1 MKNAA
6 KTYSNMFTLS
16 SVVEAPTLP
25 TRFYDYIVTNSCHF
39 CVFAAIERTQCFVN
53 KPHALLDDKIETQ
66 SPDHTNYI
74 ALSSWNQELVLELDT
89 HKQRRKSFI
98 DITTLNHC
106 KLLQV
111 APNGFFITFSQLWT
125 FGNVYTAEHV

>member
-39 CVFAAIERTQCFVN
+39 CVFAAIERIQCFVN
-53 KPHALLDDKIETQ
+53 KPHALFDDKIETQ
-66 SPDHTNYI
+66 SPDHTH
-74 ALSSWNQELVLELDT
+74 A
-89 HKQRRKSFI
+89 K
-98 DITTLNHC
+98 
-106 KLLQV
+106 KLQDKLYC
-111 APNGFFITFSQLWT
+111 P
-125 FGNVYTAEHV
+125 